1 MKATGLSHRPLVTCS
16 SLSISMSCI
25 KMIFDD
31 TLYKV
36 HDTFP
41 VMIDPDELN
50 LMSNLNSNLDFVLAD
65 SIIILQSSCPG
76 FLHFPN
82 KFPYMQ
88 AGNN

>member
-1 MKATGLSHRPLVTCS
+1 
-16 SLSISMSCI
+16 MSCI

-31 TLYKV
+31 NFYTMC
-36 HDTFP
+36 TTPFR
-41 VMIDPDELN
+41 VMIEPDELD
-50 LMSNLNSNLDFVLAD
+50 LMTNLNSNLDFVLAD
-65 SIIILQSSCPG
+65 SIIILQSSYPG